1 MNKYLQA
8 MLYAFAMLLLVL
20 GGIKLG
26 IVGLTSTLSIQ
37 GYKVPTVFLLLVGF
51 AALCV
56 GMVRDFYLPF
66 LGETLVPCSVLEV
79 KAPDNA
85 DASVTVLVT
94 PGRKVL
100 YWAAE
105 PENESLHTLLN
116 WRSAYLEYKNAGVAL
131 SDSDGHA
138 VLKVRKPQGYSVPTM
153 VLPRHVHYRVCGDEG
168 FLGPV
173 RTVKLDGKE
182 LFEDYAPADK
192 DIPLTGNDNNRYGMP
207 PRQFTGPQAGPGQ
220 EGPTV
225 LGEGFI
231 NPETQETVPGAPF
244 LYTNAGNVASTIREY
259 AADTAERAATLMPQS
274 QALVSNVNENEAPF
288 TAGLPGANAGYVE
301 G

>member
-1 MNKYLQA
+1 MNKYLQVA
-8 MLYAFAMLLLVL
+8 LYAFAMLLLVL

-51 AALCV
+51 AALSV

-66 LGETLVPCSVLEV
+66 LGQTLVPCSVLEV
-79 KAPDNA
+79 KVPEGADTEVKVLAAPN
-85 DASVTVLVT
+85 
-94 PGRKVL
+94 RKIL

-105 PENESLHTLLN
+105 PETEPLHKLLT
-116 WRSAYLEYKNAGVAL
+116 WRGAYLEYKNAGVAL

-138 VLKVRKPQGYSVPTM
+138 VLKVRKPQGYKVPAL
-153 VLPRHVHYRVCGDEG
+153 VLPVHIHYRVCMDEG

-173 RTVKLDGKE
+173 KTVKLDGKE
-182 LFEDYAPADK
+182 LFENYAPADQ
-192 DIPLTGNDNNRYGMP
+192 DLPLTNDERNRYGMP
-207 PRQFTGPQAGPGQ
+207 PKQFD
-220 EGPTV
+220 GPTV

-244 LYTNAGNVASTIREY
+244 LYTRPSNVASTIRDY

-274 QALVSNVNENEAPF
+274 GALISDIKEDEAPF
-288 TAGLPGANAGYVE
+288 TAGLPSRNAGYVE

>member
-85 DASVTVLVT
+85 DASVTVLVP

-138 VLKVRKPQGYSVPTM
+138 VLKVRKPQGYRVPTQ
-153 VLPRHVHYRVCGDEG
+153 VLPPHVHYRVCGDEG

-173 RTVKLDGKE
+173 KTVKLDGKE

-207 PRQFTGPQAGPGQ
+207 PRQFAGPSS
-220 EGPTV
+220 
-225 LGEGFI
+225 EGFI

-259 AADTAERAATLMPQS
+259 AANTAERAATLMPQTG
-274 QALVSNVNENEAPF
+274 ALVADATENEAPF

>member
-1 MNKYLQA
+1 MRYNRVMNKYLQVA
-8 MLYAFAMLLLVL
+8 LYAFAMLLLVL

-66 LGETLVPCSVLEV
+66 LGETLVPCSILEV

-85 DASVTVLVT
+85 DASVTVLVA

-131 SDSDGHA
+131 SDSDGRA
-138 VLKVRKPQGYSVPTM
+138 VLKVRKPQGYRVPTM

-173 RTVKLDGKE
+173 RTVKMDGKE
-182 LFEDYAPADK
+182 LFEDYAPAGQ
-192 DIPLTGNDNNRYGMP
+192 DIPLTGNDKNRYGMP
-207 PRQFTGPQAGPGQ
+207 PMQFA
-220 EGPTV
+220 GPTV

-244 LYTNAGNVASTIREY
+244 LYTNAENVASTIQEY
-259 AADTAERAATLMPQS
+259 AANTAERAATLMPQS
-274 QALVSNVNENEAPF
+274 QALVSNVNESEAPF

>member
-1 MNKYLQA
+1 MNKYLQVA
-8 MLYAFAMLLLVL
+8 LYAFAMLLLIL

-66 LGETLVPCSVLEV
+66 LGQALVPCSVLEV
-79 KAPDNA
+79 KVPDNA
-85 DASVTVLVT
+85 DTEVKVLVT

-105 PENESLHTLLN
+105 PETEPLHTLLT

-138 VLKVRKPQGYSVPTM
+138 VLKVRKPQGYKVPTM
-153 VLPRHVHYRVCGDEG
+153 ILPPHIHYRVCMDEG

-173 RTVKLDGKE
+173 VTVKLDGKE
-182 LFEDYAPADK
+182 LFENYAPASQDL
-192 DIPLTGNDNNRYGMP
+192 PLTDDDKNRYGMP
-207 PRQFTGPQAGPGQ
+207 PKQFS
-220 EGPTV
+220 GPTV
-225 LGEGFI
+225 FGEGFI

-244 LYTNAGNVASTIREY
+244 LYTRPDNVASTIRDY

-274 QALVSNVNENEAPF
+274 GALVSDVSDVEAPF
-288 TAGLPGANAGYVE
+288 TAGLPAPNAGYVE

>member
-1 MNKYLQA
+1 MNKYLQVA
-8 MLYAFAMLLLVL
+8 LYAFAMLLLVL

-51 AALCV
+51 AALSV

-66 LGETLVPCSVLEV
+66 LGETLVPCAILEV

-85 DASVTVLVT
+85 DTSVTVLI
-94 PGRKVL
+94 PPNRKVL

-105 PENESLHTLLN
+105 PETDSLHELLT

-131 SDSDGHA
+131 SDSDGRA
-138 VLKVRKPQGYSVPTM
+138 ILKVRKPQGYRVPTR
-153 VLPRHVHYRVCGDEG
+153 VLPPHVHYRVCGDEG

-173 RTVKLDGKE
+173 RTVKMDGKE

-192 DIPLTGNDNNRYGMP
+192 DLPLTDNDNNRYGMP
-207 PRQFTGPQAGPGQ
+207 PVPCQMEPPKQRLYTPPPIL
-220 EGPTV
+220 E
-225 LGEGFI
+225 LFI
-231 NPETQETVPGAPF
+231 NPETQETVPGAPW
-244 LYTNAGNVASTIREY
+244 LYTNADNVASTISSY
-259 AADTAERAATLMPQS
+259 AANTAERAATLMPQS
-274 QALVSNVNENEAPF
+274 GALVADVKENEAPF
-288 TAGLPGANAGYVE
+288 TAGLPAPNAGYVE

>member
-1 MNKYLQA
+1 MRYNRVMNKYLQVA
-8 MLYAFAMLLLVL
+8 LYAFAMLLLVL

-66 LGETLVPCSVLEV
+66 LGETLVPCSILEV

-85 DASVTVLVT
+85 DASVTVLVA

-173 RTVKLDGKE
+173 RTVKMDGKE
-182 LFEDYAPADK
+182 LFEDYAPAGQ
-192 DIPLTGNDNNRYGMP
+192 DIPLTGNDKNRYGMP
-207 PRQFTGPQAGPGQ
+207 PMQFA
-220 EGPTV
+220 GPTV

-244 LYTNAGNVASTIREY
+244 LYTNAENVASTIQEY
-259 AADTAERAATLMPQS
+259 AANTAERAATLMPQS
-274 QALVSNVNENEAPF
+274 QALVSNVNESEAPF

>member
-1 MNKYLQA
+1 MNKYLQVA
-8 MLYAFAMLLLVL
+8 LYAFAMVLLVL

-138 VLKVRKPQGYSVPTM
+138 VLKVRKPQGYSVPTR
-153 VLPRHVHYRVCGDEG
+153 VLPPHVHYRVCGDEG

-173 RTVKLDGKE
+173 RTIKLDGKE

-207 PRQFTGPQAGPGQ
+207 PRQFAGPSS
-220 EGPTV
+220 
-225 LGEGFI
+225 EGFI

-244 LYTNAGNVASTIREY
+244 LYTNPGNVASTIREY

-274 QALVSNVNENEAPF
+274 GALVADATENEAPF

>member
-105 PENESLHTLLN
+105 PENESLHTLLT

-131 SDSDGHA
+131 SDSDGRA
-138 VLKVRKPQGYSVPTM
+138 VLNVRKPQGYRVPTM

-173 RTVKLDGKE
+173 KTVKLDGKE

-207 PRQFTGPQAGPGQ
+207 PRQFA
-220 EGPTV
+220 GPTV

-259 AADTAERAATLMPQS
+259 AADTAERAATLMPQTG
-274 QALVSNVNENEAPF
+274 ALVADATENEAPF

>member
-1 MNKYLQA
+1 MNKYLQVA
-8 MLYAFAMLLLVL
+8 LYAFAMLLLVL

-79 KAPDNA
+79 KVPEHA
-85 DASVTVLVT
+85 DASVTVLVA

-105 PENESLHTLLN
+105 PENESLHTLVN

-131 SDSDGHA
+131 SDSDGRA
-138 VLKVRKPQGYSVPTM
+138 VLKVRKPQGYRVPTM

-207 PRQFTGPQAGPGQ
+207 PRQFA
-220 EGPTV
+220 GPTV

-244 LYTNAGNVASTIREY
+244 LYTNPGNVASTIRDY
-259 AADTAERAATLMPQS
+259 AANTAERAATLMPQS
-274 QALVSNVNENEAPF
+274 GALVADVTENEAPF
-288 TAGLPGANAGYVE
+288 TEGLPGANAGYVE